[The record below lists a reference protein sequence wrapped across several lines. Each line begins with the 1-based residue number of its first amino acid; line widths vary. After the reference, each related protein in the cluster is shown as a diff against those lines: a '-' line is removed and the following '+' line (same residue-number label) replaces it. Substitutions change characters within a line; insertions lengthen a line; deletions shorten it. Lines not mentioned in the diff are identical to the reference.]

1 MTESYYRYHVFLC
14 TNQRSEGQRCC
25 ENHGAQAMR
34 DYLKKCTKELGI
46 VGKGGVRANTAGCMD
61 RCGQGPVMVVYPE
74 GTWYRWQTQEDI
86 EEIIQQHLQ
95 KGRIVERLKID

>member
-14 TNQRSEGQRCC
+14 TNQRPEGQTCC
-25 ENHGAQAMR
+25 QNHDAQALR
-34 DYLKKCTKELGI
+34 DYLKKRTKELGI

-95 KGRIVERLKID
+95 QGRVVERLKI